1 MLMII
6 AWCLEIHSVRQ
17 LPRRSGVAPSLVV
30 STVKQRYRIGEAAN
44 PGPFSVGG
52 ASSSGAWHSAQRA
65 SCATPTTGDLAVHQ
79 IEMTEAVVL
88 PRRPAVPAG
97 VSSFDV
103 ADDWSFAEEGF
114 DSEEKPYLA
123 HRAADTVPAVS
134 DFEQIGARPSID
146 HRSDSLT
153 LRTRFSGGLLQPSLA
168 CSAVHEVGPQAS
180 EIEIGYREAPEFRER
195 VVERTQGVEAAAAM
209 STLLPASADPGYRL
223 PDNMQQY
230 QPEIHPS
237 LATDECD
244 MWEKYWARAR
254 EIESAPK
261 AGDAEPIWVRW
272 EARQAAVSAEE
283 EIGELLAQELDRSE
297 EPPPRTS
304 TQKPLHGGS

>member
-180 EIEIGYREAPEFRER
+180 EIEIGYRESARNDN
-195 VVERTQGVEAAAAM
+195 
-209 STLLPASADPGYRL
+209 PASCMDSLMQTRAESAYQLPVHMREYDPQEHETSEWH
-223 PDNMQQY
+223 D
-230 QPEIHPS
+230 
-237 LATDECD
+237 CD
-244 MWEKYWARAR
+244 FWDRYWLRAR
-254 EIESAPK
+254 EE
-261 AGDAEPIWVRW
+261 
-272 EARQAAVSAEE
+272 EAVPQEVTPELVPVQVEEAAV
-283 EIGELLAQELDRSE
+283 
-297 EPPPRTS
+297 
-304 TQKPLHGGS
+304 